1 MPLYPE
7 AKALIRKNL
16 EALSQGQRAP
26 RLLVGRLTEKQIDAV
41 NSHQIEQELLLSVA
55 EVVFV
60 GRHIYNSRIARD
72 GYTIQDVID
81 QIESALS
88 AESEVIANE
97 YMTAL
102 RNPVARADRLGNFVH
117 DEVILECT
125 KYRPNPEVFSVVP
138 KGDKIKPQK

>member
-1 MPLYPE
+1 MPLYLNGGH
-7 AKALIRKNL
+7 LIRRNL
-16 EALSQGQRAP
+16 EALQAGERAP
-26 RLLVGRLTEKQIDAV
+26 RVAVGKLTKEQIDAV
-41 NSHQIEQELLLSVA
+41 NSQQIEQELPLSIA